1 MTAAGRPGDGPGD
14 GPGAAR
20 PLAAL
25 DLDKTLI
32 FSARSAR
39 LPADAAA
46 HELVE
51 VERLDGAPLSFATA
65 RELALL
71 AELDRAAVVVPVT
84 TRTLAQY
91 RRVDLRIRPRYAIAA
106 NGGHLLVDGE
116 PDPAWAAAVTAEV
129 GAACAPLA
137 GMLALAERFA
147 AGGWARV
154 VRAADD
160 LFVYLVA
167 HSRPDIPDLTGF
179 AADALAGG
187 WEVSAQGRKVYLVP
201 SVLTKQRAVDE
212 VARRAGTGLALA
224 AGDSVLDIPMLLAAD
239 AAVRPAHGELHEL
252 GWTAPRVTVTAAAG
266 ALAGEELV
274 TALLQRVRATAAAPG
289 PVEPA
294 TGAAG

>member
-1 MTAAGRPGDGPGD
+1 MTAAGHPAGDGEG
-14 GPGAAR
+14 GADATR

-39 LPADAAA
+39 LPADGAA

-71 AELDRAAVVVPVT
+71 AELDRAAIVVPVT

-116 PDPAWAAAVTAEV
+116 PDPAWAAVVTAEV
-129 GAACAPLA
+129 DAACAPLA
-137 GMLALAERFA
+137 EMLALAERFA

-187 WEVSAQGRKVYLVP
+187 WEMSAQGRKVYLVP

-212 VARRAGTGLALA
+212 VRRRAGAGPLLA

-239 AAVRPAHGELHEL
+239 VAVRPAHGELHEL
-252 GWTAPRVTVTAAAG
+252 GWTAPRLTVTAAVG

-274 TALLQRVRATAAAPG
+274 TALLERVRATTAAAG
-289 PVEPA
+289 PSQPA
-294 TGAAG
+294 AGAAS